1 MISHFIDKWIEA
13 QRNAD
18 FSQCAESCPQ
28 PSLEQPSFF
37 CMCVLCPGSSSSVRS
52 RSFETFERWKIVS
65 RQVGR
70 GWGCPHL
77 CWPLSPTVL
86 TSKDRDKRWL
96 SGLRK
101 LLHIVQS
108 HNLSLDSLS
117 CVQQALLLFFFK
129 LPSCITTVCSFFFL
143 VYGNSFGKS
152 SSSGE
157 HWQRKSQLV
166 YLFYWQGCP
175 QPSRASRCCH
185 WEPLPLKVLGV
196 FVWLPPPWLVLFHRP
211 C

>member
-1 MISHFIDKWIEA
+1 MFASSFHAGCVTTGTMWV
-13 QRNAD
+13 
-18 FSQCAESCPQ
+18 SSGES
-28 PSLEQPSFF
+28 SLE
-37 CMCVLCPGSSSSVRS
+37 RS
-52 RSFETFERWKIVS
+52 FERWKIVS

-70 GWGCPHL
+70 GGGCPHL

-129 LPSCITTVCSFFFL
+129 LSSCITTVCSFFFL

-157 HWQRKSQLV
+157 HWQLKSQLV

-175 QPSRASRCCH
+175 QPSRASRCYH

-196 FVWLPPPWLVLFHRP
+196 LVWLPPPWLVLFHRP